1 MRHGFLDFLRP
12 GGFPCECVTITWN
25 IVTIGIP
32 RTDRPVA
39 MSRPDKLPK
48 ILTDAESERLLSQPT
63 QRYFSPH
70 RDYLFMRLMLK
81 AGLRASEAV
90 SLKVEHVNLTSG
102 RINVRN
108 GKGAK
113 DRTVW
118 IGEALLDELT
128 EWMDRRPESD
138 YLLPTSKGKKVDTSQ
153 LRRSVKRYAR
163 KADIDEVDR
172 VSPHTLR
179 HTFATRLYRETGN
192 IRMVQKA
199 LGHSDL
205 STTMVYTH
213 VVDGELEGA
222 MKGL

>member
-1 MRHGFLDFLRP
+1 M
-12 GGFPCECVTITWN
+12 T
-25 IVTIGIP
+25 
-32 RTDRPVA
+32 
-39 MSRPDKLPK
+39 RPDKLPK
-48 ILTDAESERLLSQPT
+48 ILTEAETEGLLDQPND
-63 QRYFSPH
+63 RYFSPH

-81 AGLRASEAV
+81 TGLRAAEAV
-90 SLKVEHVNLTSG
+90 SLRPEHVDLMSG
-102 RINVRN
+102 KLVVRE

-113 DRTVW
+113 DRTLW
-118 IGEALLDELT
+118 IGEELLDELRD
-128 EWMDRRPESD
+128 WMDRRPESD
-138 YLLPTSKGKKVDTSQ
+138 YLLPTSKATKVDTSQ

-163 KADIDEVDR
+163 DAEIPEIER

>member
-1 MRHGFLDFLRP
+1 M
-12 GGFPCECVTITWN
+12 
-25 IVTIGIP
+25 
-32 RTDRPVA
+32 A
-39 MSRPDKLPK
+39 RPDKLPK
-48 ILTDAESERLLSQPT
+48 ILTEEETDRLLSQPN
-63 QRYFSPH
+63 QRYFGPC

-81 AGLRASEAV
+81 AGLRASEATA
-90 SLKVEHVNLTSG
+90 LRPEHLGLMSG
-102 RINVRN
+102 KLSVRE

-113 DRTVW
+113 DRTLWV
-118 IGEALLDELT
+118 GEKVLSELQ
-128 EWMDRRPESD
+128 EWMDRRREEAEASD
-138 YLLPTSKGKKVDTSQ
+138 FLLPTRKGTEVATSH

-163 KADIDEVDR
+163 KAGIEEVDR

-213 VVDGELEGA
+213 VIDEELEGA

>member
-1 MRHGFLDFLRP
+1 M
-12 GGFPCECVTITWN
+12 
-25 IVTIGIP
+25 
-32 RTDRPVA
+32 A
-39 MSRPDKLPK
+39 RPDKLPK
-48 ILTDAESERLLSQPT
+48 ILTEEETDRLLAQPN
-63 QRYFSPH
+63 QRYFGPH

-81 AGLRASEAV
+81 AGLRASEATA
-90 SLKVEHVNLTSG
+90 LRPEHLNLMSG
-102 RINVRN
+102 KLSVRE

-113 DRTVW
+113 DRTLWV
-118 IGEALLDELT
+118 GEEVLEELR
-128 EWMDRRPESD
+128 EWMDRRSGEVESPEF
-138 YLLPTSKGKKVDTSQ
+138 LLPTRKGTEVATSH

-163 KADIDEVDR
+163 KASIEEVER

-213 VVDGELEGA
+213 VVDEELEGA

>member
-1 MRHGFLDFLRP
+1 
-12 GGFPCECVTITWN
+12 
-25 IVTIGIP
+25 
-32 RTDRPVA
+32 
-39 MSRPDKLPK
+39 MSRPDQLPK
-48 ILTDAESERLLSQPT
+48 VLTEEETDRLLSEPN
-63 QRYFSPH
+63 QRYFGPH
-70 RDYLFMRLMLK
+70 RDYLYMRIMLK
-81 AGLRASEAV
+81 AGLRASEATA
-90 SLKVEHVNLTSG
+90 LRPEHIDLMSG
-102 RINVRN
+102 KLMVRE

-113 DRTVW
+113 DRTLWV
-118 IGEALLDELT
+118 GEEVLGELQ
-128 EWMDRRPESD
+128 EWMDRRREEAEASD
-138 YLLPTSKGKKVDTSQ
+138 FLLPTRKGTEVATSH

-163 KADIDEVDR
+163 KAGIEEVDR

-213 VVDGELEGA
+213 VIDEELEGA